1 MGKTRII
8 AIEGIDGCGKTV
20 QFDLLKSRLESMG
33 FTVATRSF
41 PIYESFFGAQVGKY
55 LSNKEGVSAID
66 VDNKSMALWFALDR
80 WESFVDYKDDETD
93 FLLINRY
100 VLSNAVYQ
108 SIRAGD
114 TDIADWVLELEY
126 EHFRLPHPDVTVV
139 LSVTTSSASENVDKK
154 GFRDYVGGT
163 AKDVYESSG
172 NIQQRAMDM
181 LDKGVKQVANVV
193 QANSATAEESAS
205 ASQQLSAQAELLQES
220 VKGFRLRS

>member
-126 EHFRLPHPDVTVV
+126 EHFRLPHPTSRLCCPSQRVV
-139 LSVTTSSASENVDKK
+139 RLKTSTKRASEIMWAEPQRTSTSLRETYSREPWICMRVALK
-154 GFRDYVGGT
+154 GMT
-163 AKDVYESSG
+163 T
-172 NIQQRAMDM
+172 
-181 LDKGVKQVANVV
+181 LP
-193 QANSATAEESAS
+193 
-205 ASQQLSAQAELLQES
+205 
-220 VKGFRLRS
+220 

>member
-80 WESFVDYKDDETD
+80 WESFVDYKDGETD

-181 LDKGVKQVANVV
+181 YARCAQRYDDIALINCMAEDRMLSIDTISDKIMA
-193 QANSATAEESAS
+193 
-205 ASQQLSAQAELLQES
+205 QLSERG
-220 VKGFRLRS
+220 VI